1 MKNRN
6 GFTLIELLIVI
17 VVIAVLAAM
26 MMLSSNET
34 VSSAQAAKIIND
46 MTQLKK
52 ATVAWYVEHHD
63 QIKQGLTGDNNVKE
77 EFGINNNGKIMR
89 FSGYMKSK
97 GSEA

>member
-46 MTQLKK
+46 MTQP
-52 ATVAWYVEHHD
+52 WYVEHHD

-89 FSGYMKSK
+89 FSDYMKSK

>member
-52 ATVAWYVEHHD
+52 ATVACHD